1 MGAVTVGQGA
11 EIERI
16 QPPPAT
22 NSARKR
28 AFAALRYRNFRLYFV
43 SQVISF
49 SGTWMQSIAMSWL
62 VLELTGSGTA
72 LGAVLA
78 MQFVPMLLLGPTGGV
93 IADRVDV
100 RRLLITTQSAAAVL
114 ALVLGLLTVTGT
126 VELWMVY
133 VLAACLGSVTALDN
147 PARQTFVLEM
157 VGREDLANAVT
168 LQSVVVNSARALGPA
183 IAGVL
188 IVTLGVGQCFIA
200 NAVSYVAVIAALCS
214 MRPDELLQSPRVPRA
229 RGQLR
234 AGVSHVRHDPTLRT
248 VLAMA
253 LVVGMFT
260 MEFNV
265 SLPLLADRT
274 FHSGS
279 TGLAIMTALMGV
291 GGCVGGLVIAARGES
306 TPRRLILMAGM
317 FGVSMTALAIAPT
330 AAFAYLVIPV
340 VGAAMIG
347 TLTSTN
353 VLLQLN
359 ALPEMRGR
367 VMALFSV
374 AVIGSTPIGGPV
386 IGWVG
391 DQFGGRASIIVGA
404 VAAILAAVY
413 GARRLPIAA
422 NGAVAPDLRAVV
434 S

>member
-1 MGAVTVGQGA
+1 MTS
-11 EIERI
+11 
-16 QPPPAT
+16 
-22 NSARKR
+22 SARKR
-28 AFAALRYRNFRLYFV
+28 AFAALRYRNFRLYFF
-43 SQVISF
+43 SQFVSF
-49 SGTWMQSIAMSWL
+49 SGTWMQAIAMSWL
-62 VLELTGSGTA
+62 VLDLTGSGTA
-72 LGAVLA
+72 LGTVLA
-78 MQFVPMLLLGPTGGV
+78 MQFVPMLILGPTGGMV
-93 IADRVDV
+93 ADRLDI

-114 ALVLGLLTVTGT
+114 ALILGLLTVSGT

-133 VLAACLGSVTALDN
+133 VLAAGLGSITALDN

-157 VGREDLANAVT
+157 VGRDDLANAVT
-168 LQSVVVNSARALGPA
+168 LQSVVVNTARVLGPA
-183 IAGVL
+183 IGGVL

-200 NAVSYVAVIAALCS
+200 NSVSYVAVIVALCS
-214 MRPDELLQSPRVPRA
+214 MRPDELMRSPRAPRA
-229 RGQLR
+229 PGQLR
-234 AGVSHVRHDPTLRT
+234 AGFAHVRDHPMLRT

-279 TGLAIMTALMGV
+279 TGLAIMTALMGI
-291 GGCVGGLVIAARGES
+291 GGCVGGLVIAARGPS
-306 TPRRLILMAGM
+306 TPRRLIAMAGT
-317 FGVSMTALAIAPT
+317 FGLSMTMLAVAPT
-330 AAFAYLVIPV
+330 AAVAYLVIPI
-340 VGAAMIG
+340 VGAGMIG

-359 ALPEMRGR
+359 ARPEMRGR

-391 DQFGGRASIIVGA
+391 DEFGARASILVGA
-404 VAAILAAVY
+404 IAAVLAAVY
-413 GARRLPIAA
+413 GARRLPMAPA
-422 NGAVAPDLRAVV
+422 GAVATDLRAAV

>member
-1 MGAVTVGQGA
+1 MT
-11 EIERI
+11 
-16 QPPPAT
+16 T
-22 NSARKR
+22 TSARKR
-28 AFAALRYRNFRLYFV
+28 AFAALRYRNFRLYVV

-72 LGAVLA
+72 LGTVLA
-78 MQFVPMLLLGPTGGV
+78 MQFVPMLLLGPTGGM

-114 ALVLGLLTVTGT
+114 ALVLGVLTISGT

-133 VLAACLGSVTALDN
+133 VLAAGLGSVTALDN

-157 VGREDLANAVT
+157 VGRDDLANAVT
-168 LQSVVVNSARALGPA
+168 LQSVVVNTARALGPA
-183 IAGVL
+183 IGGVL
-188 IVTLGVGQCFIA
+188 IVTLGVGQCFIV
-200 NAVSYVAVIAALCS
+200 NAVSYIAVIVALCS
-214 MRPDELLQSPRVPRA
+214 MRPDELVPSPRVPRA
-229 RGQLR
+229 SGQLR
-234 AGVSHVRHDPTLRT
+234 AGFSHVRYEPTLRT

-291 GGCVGGLVIAARGES
+291 GGCVGGLAIAARGSS
-306 TPRRLILMAGM
+306 TPRRLIVMAGA
-317 FGVSMTALAIAPT
+317 FGVSMTVLAIAPT
-330 AAFAYLVIPV
+330 ALFAYLVIPI

-359 ALPEMRGR
+359 ARPEMRGR

-374 AVIGSTPIGGPV
+374 AVIGSTPIGGPI

-391 DQFGGRASIIVGA
+391 DHFGGRASIIVGA
-404 VAAILAAVY
+404 VAAMLAAVY
-413 GARRLPIAA
+413 GARRLPLEVHDVA
-422 NGAVAPDLRAVV
+422 APDLRAAV

>member
-1 MGAVTVGQGA
+1 VTS
-11 EIERI
+11 
-16 QPPPAT
+16 T
-22 NSARKR
+22 SARKR
-28 AFAALRYRNFRLYFV
+28 AFAALRYRNFRLYVV

-72 LGAVLA
+72 LGTVLA
-78 MQFVPMLLLGPTGGV
+78 MQFVPMLLLGPTGGM

-114 ALVLGLLTVTGT
+114 AMILGVLTVTGT

-168 LQSVVVNSARALGPA
+168 LQSVVVNTARALGPA
-183 IAGVL
+183 IGGVL
-188 IVTLGVGQCFIA
+188 IVTLGVGQCFIF
-200 NAVSYVAVIAALCS
+200 NAVSYVAVIVALCS
-214 MRPDELLQSPRVPRA
+214 MRSDELVPSPRVPRA

-234 AGVSHVRHDPTLRT
+234 AGFSHVRYEPTLRT

-291 GGCVGGLVIAARGES
+291 GGCVGGLVIASRGTS
-306 TPRRLILMAGM
+306 TPRRLIAMAGA
-317 FGVSMTALAIAPT
+317 FGVSMTVLAVAPT
-330 AAFAYLVIPV
+330 AVFAYLVLPI

-359 ALPEMRGR
+359 ARPEMRGR

-374 AVIGSTPIGGPV
+374 AVIGSTPIGGPI

-404 VAAILAAVY
+404 LAAILAAVY
-413 GARRLPIAA
+413 GARRLPMASPEV
-422 NGAVAPDLRAVV
+422 VATDLRAAVP
-434 S
+434 